1 MNKDKTKDVKDLDKK
16 ELKRLE
22 RKKEKKERKEKLKN
36 KVPKQVAIKR
46 IVLLVLIIVWAVFVF
61 GFSSQTGNES
71 SGLSRKIAEIF
82 FKTEEALAI
91 AEPIIRKLAHFSEY
105 ALGGVLMYLLIDTYN
120 YSRKTKF
127 FLTLFLGIW
136 YAAIDEIHQT
146 FVPDR
151 SGNIRDVFIDT
162 LGFSF
167 GIGLTLIYLK
177 IKNKILSKKDKKVK
191 VNSEEKEEN

>member
-22 RKKEKKERKEKLKN
+22 RKKEKKER
-36 KVPKQVAIKR
+36 PKQVAIKR

-120 YSRKTKF
+120 YSKKTKF

-177 IKNKILSKKDKKVK
+177 IKNKILSKKDKKV
-191 VNSEEKEEN
+191 EENK